1 MPRLRTTTTLKI
13 AYAGIAVA
21 DTWLA
26 GSTDRRAHRARFL
39 TKPLLMPTLMAS
51 LVTDPRAAGSPL
63 RTSTLVA
70 QLGGW
75 GGDLALMGRGT
86 TSFVVG
92 SGSFAAGHA
101 AYITGLLR
109 QRSRTTRPG
118 PKVVAGLWAV
128 TAPAMVVGAVRQ
140 QPVLGPTVAG
150 YSAMLAGTVAAAAQ
164 LDPALPRSARMT
176 TLLGAAVFMS
186 SDAVL
191 GARRFLLKR
200 PPARLESV
208 VMATY
213 TAAQLL
219 LSEGA
224 ARAATTGPDAS
235 A

>member
-1 MPRLRTTTTLKI
+1 MPRLRTTTKLKL
-13 AYAGIAVA
+13 AYVGLAAA

-26 GSTDRRAHRARFL
+26 GSADPRAHQARFL

-51 LVTDPRAAGSPL
+51 LVTDPRATDSPL

-75 GGDLALMGRGT
+75 GGDLALMGGST
-86 TSFVVG
+86 KSFMAG

-101 AYITGLLR
+101 AYVTGLLR

-118 PKVVAGLWAV
+118 PKAVAGLWV
-128 TAPAMVVGAVRQ
+128 LTAPALVIGAARQ
-140 QPVLGPTVAG
+140 QPVLGATVAG
-150 YSAMLAGTVAAAAQ
+150 YSAVLAGTVAAATQ
-164 LDPALPRSARMT
+164 LDPALPRSARMA

-191 GARRFLLKR
+191 GTRQFLLDR
-200 PPARLESV
+200 PPARMESV

-224 ARAATTGPDAS
+224 ARATPGPVAS
-235 A
+235 V